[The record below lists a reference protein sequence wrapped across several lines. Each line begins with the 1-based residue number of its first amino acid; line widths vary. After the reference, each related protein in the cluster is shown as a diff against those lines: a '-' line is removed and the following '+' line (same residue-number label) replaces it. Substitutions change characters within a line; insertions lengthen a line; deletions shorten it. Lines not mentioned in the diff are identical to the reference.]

1 MSSLPRRTESRI
13 AVAERRPW
21 REWLARYGAAELVG
35 TSTAL
40 LGAYVTH
47 ALTGS
52 EIAAAYGG
60 TIGENLGFY
69 GVMIGRDVRA
79 DYRRHRGAA
88 RPYGPRQWF
97 QTASTL
103 VLEFGFAEL
112 LDSALVRPLAM
123 AAGTHYLGRGW
134 GVAAGKL
141 FADLIFYVPV
151 ILSYELR
158 RRLQRDSRDS

>member
-1 MSSLPRRTESRI
+1 MSQPRRTESRV

-35 TSTAL
+35 TGSAL
-40 LGAYVTH
+40 LGAYVVH

-60 TIGENLGFY
+60 TMGENLGFY
-69 GVMIGRDVRA
+69 GVIIGREVRS
-79 DYRRHRGAA
+79 DYQRHRGAGRA
-88 RPYGPRQWF
+88 YGARQWL
-97 QTASTL
+97 QTASSL
-103 VLEFGFAEL
+103 VLEFGFAEV

-134 GVAAGKL
+134 GVPAGKL
-141 FADLIFYVPV
+141 AADLIFYVPV
-151 ILSYELR
+151 IVSYELR
-158 RRLQRDSRDS
+158 RRFERSSRDS